1 MPTAFTSD
9 TTEVTV
15 LHFAN
20 TIALFKL
27 ANFVF
32 FISPRPSF
40 FRLIDSLHIRVLE
53 NSYSSIFFL
62 LALQPPSGVVFYSPL
77 TGFSLL
83 ACEVS

>member
-32 FISPRPSF
+32 FISHPPSL

-53 NSYSSIFFL
+53 NSYSSIFFSPG
-62 LALQPPSGVVFYSPL
+62 ATTPIGGCILQPSNGL
-77 TGFSLL
+77 
-83 ACEVS
+83 